1 MPMYKTDQ
9 NTTPEEN
16 YDDWVNIKLC
26 DDKYVSS
33 YSDDI
38 LSKPRFFLS
47 STTSEFD
54 KQPLYSEQQML
65 EMFRLGFMSMSKTG
79 FGRKA
84 LANANRKRS
93 VPGPYPTLRQ
103 LHIGGKALFPYSS
116 WATVRVAAAKLKA
129 EFGSQFRVCKLAPP
143 GRIGDIEVLRVS

>member
-1 MPMYKTDQ
+1 MYKTDQ

-16 YDDWVNIKLC
+16 YDDWVNTKLC

-54 KQPLYSEQQML
+54 KQPL
-65 EMFRLGFMSMSKTG
+65 
-79 FGRKA
+79 
-84 LANANRKRS
+84 
-93 VPGPYPTLRQ
+93 
-103 LHIGGKALFPYSS
+103 
-116 WATVRVAAAKLKA
+116 
-129 EFGSQFRVCKLAPP
+129 
-143 GRIGDIEVLRVS
+143 